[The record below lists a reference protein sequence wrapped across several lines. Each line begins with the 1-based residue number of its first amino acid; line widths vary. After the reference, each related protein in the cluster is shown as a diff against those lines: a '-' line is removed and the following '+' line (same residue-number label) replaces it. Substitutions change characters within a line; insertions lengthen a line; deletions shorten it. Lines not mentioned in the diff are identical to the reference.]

1 MYVYMN
7 ICLYLVCVCVYMY
20 ISSRMWER
28 VVEVIYSL
36 MRSLVKSLF
45 ARAKMVTQR

>member
-1 MYVYMN
+1 MCIYVY
-7 ICLYLVCVCVYMY
+7 IFLG
-20 ISSRMWER
+20 WER

-36 MRSLVKSLF
+36 MKSLVKSLF